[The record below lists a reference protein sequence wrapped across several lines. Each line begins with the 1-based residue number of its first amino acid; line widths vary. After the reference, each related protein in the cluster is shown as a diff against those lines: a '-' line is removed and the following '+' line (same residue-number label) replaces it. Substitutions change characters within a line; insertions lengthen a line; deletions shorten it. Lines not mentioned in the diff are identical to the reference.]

1 MKYFLDTYAL
11 VEILH
16 DNPLYQKYK
25 EEELQTTLFNLY
37 ELYFSLLK
45 TYNTEIAKVMFY
57 KFFESCIEINE
68 EHIFAAAAFK
78 LEHKKTNI
86 SYVDALGYAIAKK
99 EGMRFLTGDKE
110 FKEIPNVEFVTKH
123 LYR

>member
-16 DNPLYQKYK
+16 DDPLYQKYK

-45 TYNTEIAKVMFY
+45 PYNMEIAKVMFY

-123 LYR
+123 LL